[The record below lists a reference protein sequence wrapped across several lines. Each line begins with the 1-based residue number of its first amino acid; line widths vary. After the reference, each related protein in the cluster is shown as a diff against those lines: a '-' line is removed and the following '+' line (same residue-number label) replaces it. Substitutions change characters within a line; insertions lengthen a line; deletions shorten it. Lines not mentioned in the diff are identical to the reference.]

1 MKRKK
6 VSTETVVEILFFLF
20 LLVLYLMWA
29 RVQPN
34 GAGPDEPMR
43 YQIAYYIYQHGSLPV
58 GDDPAV
64 RNIVWGISYAFSPI
78 LDYMI
83 AAVFM
88 KLVSFITTAPF
99 ALLMA
104 ARFVNILLGLGTVWL
119 ALDMGK
125 RLFDRR
131 KAWIFAAFVGLLPG
145 SLFVFTYIVL
155 SCAATT
161 ADFYHCNKAHSEY
174 IRDISLKMFD
184 RLSSQHS
191 LSQRD
196 RAVLELACVLHECG
210 HAVSARHHLQSGYD
224 VIRHT
229 DLIGATKG
237 DMLLAATIAR
247 YNELEEPDLSDP

>member
-6 VSTETVVEILFFLF
+6 VSTGNGSRNSVFPVSSG
-20 LLVLYLMWA
+20 VYLMWA

-99 ALLMA
+99 CTSHA

-131 KAWIFAAFVGLLPG
+131 KPGFLLH
-145 SLFVFTYIVL
+145 L
-155 SCAATT
+155 SVC
-161 ADFYHCNKAHSEY
+161 FRGHCLY
-174 IRDISLKMFD
+174 
-184 RLSSQHS
+184 
-191 LSQRD
+191 
-196 RAVLELACVLHECG
+196 
-210 HAVSARHHLQSGYD
+210 
-224 VIRHT
+224 
-229 DLIGATKG
+229 
-237 DMLLAATIAR
+237 LLMSTVMRWR
-247 YNELEEPDLSDP
+247 YFLRQ